1 MFETLNAILGTD
13 ILRYSLMMGTG
24 ALMAYTLHPL
34 PSAMDSFTSSNIL
47 KFGTLFLFGLLMA
60 GTLNLSKFMV
70 VFFSALLIMILFE
83 YFRQID
89 KGLTNSAAV
98 KAAAKE
104 FMWGNDPMSSYDAET
119 PYADPR
125 MGIPQYL
132 PDGVTPAVTFVG
144 DAGGESNTGN
154 YRMPE
159 HMMDALYQNYP
170 LSYPDEAPYGD
181 KDWGVPSQM
190 PDGSPGLVYASHVSE
205 GFMNPISASFVE
217 LRALSTKGLNMLA
230 DASRDV
236 ALSVGIRDKERYE
249 NRVRSAL
256 LQIRDLS
263 QQGIN
268 AASQMGR
275 NIAANMGVVEREQF
289 ANPIQAA
296 FLEIKNASQRGINAA
311 SQMGRNM
318 AASVGLASRERL
330 ANPLQNIFNQVQ
342 AVSKRGI
349 AIASDVA
356 SNMGSA
362 IGLRESFNSPL
373 DNALT
378 GLQGI
383 TQRGIHAATQFGRG
397 VVSAAGL
404 KPEALINPLD
414 ASFVLPTK
422 GLGVLIP
429 SFK

>member
-13 ILRYSLMMGTG
+13 VLRYSLMMGTG
-24 ALMAYTLHPL
+24 ALLAYTLHPL

-98 KAAAKE
+98 KATAKE
-104 FMWGNDPMSSYDAET
+104 FMWGDDPMNSYPAGA

-154 YRMPE
+154 YKMPE
-159 HMMDALYQNYP
+159 HMQDALYQDYP
-170 LSYPDEAPYGD
+170 LSYPAEAPYGD
-181 KDWGVPSQM
+181 QDWGVPSQM
-190 PDGSPGLVYASHVSE
+190 PDGSPGLMYASHVSE
-205 GFMNPISASFVE
+205 SFMNPIAASFVE
-217 LRALSTKGLNMLA
+217 LRALSTQGLNKLA
-230 DASRDV
+230 DASRDI
-236 ALSVGIRDKERYE
+236 AASVGIRDKEKYE

-256 LQIRDLS
+256 LQIRGLS
-263 QQGIN
+263 QQGLN

-275 NIAANMGVVEREQF
+275 NIAANMGIVEREQF

-296 FLEIKNASQRGINAA
+296 LTGIQHASQRGLNAA
-311 SQMGRNM
+311 SQMGRNI
-318 AASVGLASRERL
+318 AASVGLASRENL
-330 ANPLQNIFNQVQ
+330 ANPLQNIFSQMKS
-342 AVSKRGI
+342 VSKRGLDI
-349 AIASDVA
+349 AAGVGA
-356 SNMGSA
+356 NLGSA
-362 IGLRESFNSPL
+362 VGLRETMTSPL
-373 DNALT
+373 DNALS

-383 TQRGIHAATQFGRG
+383 SQRGIHAAKQFGRD

-404 KPEALINPLD
+404 KSELLFNPLD
-414 ASFVLPTK
+414 SAFVLPTK

-429 SFK
+429 ELQ